1 MITFNGKPINVT
13 LFPDGTSQ
21 VWQLNQEIL
30 ETTNYAH
37 IVWEFSHEGEFMH
50 LAQLKTLLDK
60 YQFNTTLRLP
70 YLPYGRQDKDVSNTE
85 TFALRVFARLLNEL
99 CFDEVIIMDPHS
111 SVAMGLIDNAHDTYP
126 EDIVQQTMALTNAD
140 LICYPDEGALIKY
153 SGFKEKIY
161 DYPFVAGKKNRDR
174 ETGTITDYVLYG
186 DVLDKKVLI
195 VDDICDG
202 GATFRKLAWELFNNG
217 AKEVHL
223 FVTHGIFS
231 KGLRPLHEAGIKR
244 IFTAKGEVSEY
255 QQQIT
260 YRRL

>member
-1 MITFNGKPINVT
+1 MITFNGNPINIT

-21 VWQLNQEIL
+21 VWKLNQEIL

-50 LAQLKTLLDK
+50 LAQLKSLLDK
-60 YQFNTTLRLP
+60 YQFKTTLRLP
-70 YLPYGRQDKDVSNTE
+70 YLPYGRQDKEVSNTE
-85 TFALRVFARLLNEL
+85 TFALRTFCKYLNFMD
-99 CFDEVIIMDPHS
+99 FDEIIVMDPHS
-111 SVAMGLIDNAHDTYP
+111 SVLKDYVRNVRETYP
-126 EDIVQQTMALTNAD
+126 TQALADTRDVVQDDIL
-140 LICYPDEGALIKY
+140 CYPDAGALRKY
-153 SGFKEKIY
+153 APTIPGFSVFGLKE
-161 DYPFVAGKKNRDR
+161 RDKL
-174 ETGTITDYVLYG
+174 TGAITNYQLCG
-186 DVLDKKVLI
+186 LHNLDGMNVLI
-195 VDDICDG
+195 LDDICDG
-202 GATFRKLAWELFNNG
+202 GATFVLLAKKLYEAG

-223 FVTHGIFS
+223 FVTHGLFS